1 MRGKRVKTIM
11 AADHN
16 SERILCWGLPD
27 VRLYFGVLVA
37 LCFSCLPTICRPVLT
52 QLPTQSSCEST
63 NHEMTER
70 LRKIGARRL
79 SPQVEEFELKKG
91 VLLNLTYEDGTLA
104 AAKVFLTSNYTDRV
118 KAFHNAKRRGPD
130 CKVCMSRPTYERL
143 LNQVAQLRPLGGF
156 TQANPIGVVAQTGWV
171 FKTDEYECAEVIR
184 QERKCDETTSN
195 IGCGIID
202 FKVFYWLALN
212 GRIEAKHLRTLGASP
227 ALEFPAYYIVVAGKE
242 VQVSK
247 YDYDRL
253 SEGQVVQLQR
263 TLLDNPV
270 RVVSVRAASKQSK
283 IITGN
288 GAMDVTQNY
297 TYVVPIVIQG
307 MV

>member
-11 AADHN
+11 AADHS
-16 SERILCWGLPD
+16 SERTVCWCLPD
-27 VRLYFGVLVA
+27 VRSYFGVLVA
-37 LCFSCLPTICRPVLT
+37 LCFSCLPTVCHPVLT

-63 NHEMTER
+63 THEMTER
-70 LRKIGARRL
+70 LRGIGAKRL

-91 VLLNLTYEDGTLA
+91 VLLNLIYEDGTLA
-104 AAKVFLTSNYTDRV
+104 AAEVFLTSDYTDRV
-118 KAFHNAKRRGPD
+118 KPFHNAKRRGSD
-130 CKVCMSRPTYERL
+130 CKVCMSRPSYEKL

-156 TQANPIGVVAQTGWV
+156 SQVNPIGVVAQTGWV
-171 FKTDEYECAEVIR
+171 FKTDEYVCADVIR
-184 QERKCDETTSN
+184 QERKCDDTTGK

-227 ALEFPAYYIVVAGKE
+227 ALEFSAYYIVVAGKE

-253 SEGQVVQLQR
+253 SEGQVLQLQR

-270 RVVSVRAASKQSK
+270 RVVSVRDARK
-283 IITGN
+283 
-288 GAMDVTQNY
+288 
-297 TYVVPIVIQG
+297 
-307 MV
+307 